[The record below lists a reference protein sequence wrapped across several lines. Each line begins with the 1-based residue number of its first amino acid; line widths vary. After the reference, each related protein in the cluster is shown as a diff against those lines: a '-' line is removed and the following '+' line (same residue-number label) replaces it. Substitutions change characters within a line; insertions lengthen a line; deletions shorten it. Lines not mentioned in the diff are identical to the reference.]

1 MSTTNETK
9 FGEWLTEKLSY
20 RETSFAQFARDLDV
34 SRAAVS
40 LWAGG
45 SRYPTWENIRS
56 IVRYLANDK
65 QTEASLIVEIYN
77 LKPTTKET
85 TT

>member
-1 MSTTNETK
+1 MSTTDES
-9 FGEWLTEKLSY
+9 FGAWLTEKLSE
-20 RETSFAQFARDLDV
+20 RKTSFAQFARDLEV

-40 LWAGG
+40 LWAGC

-56 IVRYLANDK
+56 IVRYLANET

-85 TT
+85 T